1 MATPQPDPPT
11 TEARRGRRR
20 FRPRGRGALIGAS
33 VLALLLVAGV
43 VAALLPGGP
52 GHGGDRFGPGSEVGL
67 LGDAGEF
74 DELAVAGHRGGPGR
88 HGPGG
93 FDRGRPG
100 GFDRGLGDDALL
112 AGTVVSTADGSLVLT
127 PDGAPQRSL
136 RIDDDARVRGGDNR
150 ALGDLAPGERVVV
163 RVEGT
168 GDAATA
174 VSVLA
179 PRARVVGTVTALTDG
194 RATVAGV
201 NGLTST
207 VDVTGLGRQP
217 AVGDLV
223 VLTGVAAD
231 ATTVRADGIRVLP
244 KVS

>member
-1 MATPQPDPPT
+1 MTTPQPDPPT
-11 TEARRGRRR
+11 TETRRGWRR

-33 VLALLLVAGV
+33 VLALLVVAGV

-52 GHGGDRFGPGSEVGL
+52 DHGGGRFGPGSEVGL
-67 LGDAGEF
+67 LGDADGF
-74 DELAVAGHRGGPGR
+74 DELAGPGHRGGPGR
-88 HGPGG
+88 HG
-93 FDRGRPG
+93 PG

-127 PDGAPQRSL
+127 PDGAAQRTV
-136 RIDDDARVRGGDNR
+136 RTDDDTRVRGGGNR
-150 ALGDLAPGERVVV
+150 ALGDLTPGERVVV

-174 VSVLA
+174 VSVLV
-179 PRARVVGTVTALTDG
+179 PQARVVGTVTALTDA
-194 RATVAGV
+194 RATVVGV

-207 VDVTGLGRQP
+207 VDVAGLGQQP

-223 VLTGVAAD
+223 VLTGVATD
-231 ATTVRADGIRVLP
+231 ATVLRADGIRVLP
-244 KVS
+244 KAS